1 MTTQSIVV
9 NGQSKVVASG
19 FNFESY
25 NMLMSQAN
33 SGLRLF
39 LAIQQ
44 LEEVEKV
51 MRRFNSPY
59 SQDIIALV
67 DQAKKLRDD
76 NKKYLASRQ
85 ASQESSKKE
94 NTTPDNVDN
103 PTGETLSTTDVQTEL
118 DRVKQAKDA
127 GIIG

>member
-9 NGQSKVVASG
+9 NGQQKQVSAG
-19 FNFESY
+19 FNFDTY
-25 NMLMSQAN
+25 NMLMNQAN

-51 MRRFNSPY
+51 MRRFNSPF
-59 SQDIIALV
+59 SAEIIAIV

-85 ASQESSKKE
+85 ANQEALKKD
-94 NTTPDNVDN
+94 NTTSGEIDNAHVEGTQHTTSGDYAK
-103 PTGETLSTTDVQTEL
+103 ETV
-118 DRVKQAKDA
+118 
-127 GIIG
+127 

>member
-9 NGQSKVVASG
+9 NGQQKQVSAG
-19 FNFESY
+19 FNFDTY

-51 MRRFNSPY
+51 MRRFNSPF
-59 SQDIIALV
+59 SAEIIAIV

-85 ASQESSKKE
+85 ANQEALKKD
-94 NTTPDNVDN
+94 NTTSGEIDNAHVEGTQHTTSGDYAK
-103 PTGETLSTTDVQTEL
+103 ETV
-118 DRVKQAKDA
+118 
-127 GIIG
+127 

>member
-85 ASQESSKKE
+85 ANQESLKKD
-94 NTTPDNVDN
+94 NTTPANVDN

-127 GIIG
+127 GIIA